1 MKIYSC
7 QVVCCPLPVYM
18 AHTSRYEIALCQRFN
33 SEIHGFDPSTS
44 SPNIKDHYMCL
55 ITIES
60 SFSYTYCVAQHLA
73 IRYNARIEI
82 VETHVLFPGNE
93 MVAIYKTFWLRI
105 FQRLCQKWLVN
116 RRYARSVQLYS
127 YLMKREYPKI
137 RQ

>member
-1 MKIYSC
+1 
-7 QVVCCPLPVYM
+7 
-18 AHTSRYEIALCQRFN
+18 
-33 SEIHGFDPSTS
+33 
-44 SPNIKDHYMCL
+44 MCL

-60 SFSYTYCVAQHLA
+60 SFSYTYCVARHLA

-105 FQRLCQKWLVN
+105 FQRLVRKWLVN